1 MKHISIVV
9 CALLAAGALMP
20 VQAAAQGQPN
30 MYGPTITADQAKT
43 VAAAAVAEAK
53 KNQWTMAVAIVD
65 TAGDLV
71 YFEKMDNTQVGSVD
85 VAIAKARSSARFKRP
100 TKAFQDALA
109 AGGEGWRILSL
120 DGAVAVEGGLPLVV
134 GGKIIGVHRTLGYF
148 DGVNLARRAGTPAL
162 FSAALMDATCPPS
175 TVYGAFNGYAGP
187 RRMLLWEY
195 NGHEGGGILDEVGAL
210 DFLREHLTP

>member
-1 MKHISIVV
+1 MKHISIV

-20 VQAAAQGQPN
+20 VRTVAQGQPN

-53 KNQWTMAVAIVD
+53 KNHWTMAVAIVD

-120 DGAVAVEGGLPLVV
+120 DGAVAVEGGLPLIV
-134 GGKIIGVHRTLGYF
+134 GGKIIGAIGASGGASQQ
-148 DGVNLARRAGTPAL
+148 DGVTAAAG
-162 FSAALMDATCPPS
+162 AATLK
-175 TVYGAFNGYAGP
+175 
-187 RRMLLWEY
+187 
-195 NGHEGGGILDEVGAL
+195 
-210 DFLREHLTP
+210 

>member
-120 DGAVAVEGGLPLVV
+120 DGAVAVEGGLPLIV
-134 GGKIIGVHRTLGYF
+134 GGKIIGAIGASGGASQQ
-148 DGVNLARRAGTPAL
+148 DGVTAAAG
-162 FSAALMDATCPPS
+162 AATLK
-175 TVYGAFNGYAGP
+175 
-187 RRMLLWEY
+187 
-195 NGHEGGGILDEVGAL
+195 
-210 DFLREHLTP
+210 

>member
-9 CALLAAGALMP
+9 CALLAAGALMS

-71 YFEKMDNTQVGSVD
+71 YFEKMDNTQAAS
-85 VAIAKARSSARFKRP
+85 VAIAVDKARSSARFKRP
-100 TKAFQDALA
+100 TKAMQDVLA
-109 AGGEGWRILSL
+109 AGGEGLRFLALQGAIPAEGGVPLVM
-120 DGAVAVEGGLPLVV
+120 DGKIVGAVGVSGGSGQQDNQTAGAGVAAV
-134 GGKIIGVHRTLGYF
+134 K
-148 DGVNLARRAGTPAL
+148 
-162 FSAALMDATCPPS
+162 
-175 TVYGAFNGYAGP
+175 
-187 RRMLLWEY
+187 
-195 NGHEGGGILDEVGAL
+195 
-210 DFLREHLTP
+210 